1 MAASIRRRRSNRPG
15 NSQAKR
21 TVRTIDTLES
31 VSAPAGATEG
41 VSAPISAS
49 VSQVSRQRGHGFS
62 TAHLPGRTHAFEG
75 RDLSEEHDTDEHLE
89 ETAPLPLDD
98 WHRRKGARMVPFAG
112 YYMPI
117 QFDGIVSEHNWTR
130 SQAGLFDVSHM
141 GQIMVTG
148 EKAAEELEKLLPGAI
163 ASLKPG
169 KVRYSLLLDEDG
181 GILDDLMVTNATPW
195 IEGDA
200 DAGEEGHWGEP
211 AYYLVVNGATKWEDI
226 GHLREFIDDDVT
238 LTHMDEHALIALQG
252 PSAATALNRVMR
264 NVIDDMVFM
273 ESVTHEFG
281 EWPLRI
287 TRSGYTGEDGF
298 EISVPAEFAES
309 LADRLC
315 AEIEVR
321 PIGLGARDSLRLEAG
336 LPLYGH
342 DITTDTDPV
351 SADLGFALT
360 KKRREQGGWMGHEK
374 VMQVLE
380 NGPAQKRVGLAIDGR
395 MPAREGAPIYSGDT
409 QVGRIT
415 SGGFSPTLERPIAM
429 GYVDTALASEG
440 TELEVEVRNK
450 RLPAKVTKLPFVP
463 HRYHRGN

>member
-1 MAASIRRRRSNRPG
+1 MGFRRTAKGRP
-15 NSQAKR
+15 
-21 TVRTIDTLES
+21 
-31 VSAPAGATEG
+31 
-41 VSAPISAS
+41 
-49 VSQVSRQRGHGFS
+49 
-62 TAHLPGRTHAFEG
+62 HACEG
-75 RDLSEEHDTDEHLE
+75 RDLSDDTEDTIA
-89 ETAPLPLDD
+89 ETETLPLDA

-112 YYMPI
+112 YHMPI
-117 QFDGIVSEHNWTR
+117 QYEGIVIEHGWTR
-130 SQAGLFDVSHM
+130 TQAGLFDVSHM
-141 GQIMVTG
+141 GQLMVTG
-148 EKAAEELEKLLPGAI
+148 DKAAAELEKLLPGAI
-163 ASLKPG
+163 ASLEPG
-169 KVRYSLLLDEDG
+169 KVRYSLLIGEDG

-195 IEGDA
+195 IEGDEE
-200 DAGEEGHWGEP
+200 AGTEGRWGEP
-211 AYYLVVNGATKWEDI
+211 AYYLVVNGAMKWDDI
-226 GHLREFIDDDVT
+226 AHLREHLDDDVT

-252 PSAATALNRVMR
+252 PNAATALNRVMR

-273 ESVTHEFG
+273 ESVVHDFG

-342 DITTDTDPV
+342 DITTETDPV

-360 KKRREQGGWMGHEK
+360 KRRREEGGWMGHEP
-374 VMQVLE
+374 VMKAFTE
-380 NGPAQKRVGLAIDGR
+380 GPAQKRVGLAIDGR
-395 MPAREGAPIYSGDT
+395 MPAREGALVYSGDT

-429 GYVDTALASEG
+429 GYVDTALAAEG
-440 TELEVEVRNK
+440 TELEVEVRKK
-450 RLPAKVTKLPFVP
+450 RLPATVASLPFVP
-463 HRYHRGN
+463 HRYHRGK

>member
-1 MAASIRRRRSNRPG
+1 LSDD
-15 NSQAKR
+15 
-21 TVRTIDTLES
+21 TEDTIAE
-31 VSAPAGATEG
+31 TE
-41 VSAPISAS
+41 
-49 VSQVSRQRGHGFS
+49 
-62 TAHLPGRTHAFEG
+62 T
-75 RDLSEEHDTDEHLE
+75 
-89 ETAPLPLDD
+89 LPLDA

-112 YYMPI
+112 YHMPI
-117 QFDGIVSEHNWTR
+117 QYEGIVIEHGWTR
-130 SQAGLFDVSHM
+130 TQAGLFDVSHM
-141 GQIMVTG
+141 GQLMVTG
-148 EKAAEELEKLLPGAI
+148 DKAAAELEKLLPGAI

-169 KVRYSLLLDEDG
+169 KVRYSLLIGEDG

-195 IEGDA
+195 IEGDEE
-200 DAGEEGHWGEP
+200 AGTEGHWGEP
-211 AYYLVVNGATKWEDI
+211 AYYLVVNGAMKWDDI
-226 GHLREFIDDDVT
+226 AHLREHLDDDVT

-252 PSAATALNRVMR
+252 PNAATALNRVMR

-273 ESVTHEFG
+273 ESVVHDFG

-342 DITTDTDPV
+342 DITPETDPV

-360 KKRREQGGWMGHEK
+360 KRRREEGGWMGHEP
-374 VMQVLE
+374 VMKAFTE
-380 NGPAQKRVGLAIDGR
+380 GPAQKRVGLAIDGR
-395 MPAREGAPIYSGDT
+395 MPAREGALVYSGDT

-429 GYVDTALASEG
+429 GYVNTALAAEG
-440 TELEVEVRNK
+440 TELEVEVRKK
-450 RLPAKVTKLPFVP
+450 RLPATVASLPFVP
-463 HRYHRGN
+463 HRYHRGK